1 MLGNRDKKLVLIPK
15 ECYCPSMSPLE
26 IIALIVFPVTLSSFQ
41 LTVQQERTLRS
52 DRMPMF
58 RSELFT
64 SIVMFPSF
72 VLAVASGI
80 VLLLHSWQILV
91 ITFIATALVYPIF
104 GRFLISRLWAVPY
117 YFLDKWARKKESGE

>member
-1 MLGNRDKKLVLIPK
+1 
-15 ECYCPSMSPLE
+15 MSPLE